1 MTLVAHRSYKLS
13 DRDMDFLVETASPQ
27 VSDKVRLKQIL
38 IEDEDFRD
46 TFVCDDAVF
55 NRVVND
61 EEIFLKISPVLFFE
75 ILLRR
80 AAKELKQ
87 ASFTVERA
95 GSGMKVPVFDTQEVV
110 DFLSKRDLILYLAE
124 MLASFIK
131 VRSYALSFRAR
142 EGVWR
147 KIQFNDL
154 DLQTLMNFSEAVDEN
169 LRFGF
174 YKRIADICLFVLGMF
189 SEYVERE
196 YHYPFSG
203 EVRPTIGLRARI
215 SPEDYEKEGRKF
227 YRLAAEHES
236 AKSLDLSEVFWALH
250 GSFHVATK
258 PLKFISERYL
268 HYKKKEIFPS

>member
-1 MTLVAHRSYKLS
+1 MTLGGYKSSKLS
-13 DRDMDFLVETASPQ
+13 DRDIDFLVETASPQ
-27 VSDKVRLKQIL
+27 VADKAKLKQIL
-38 IEDEDFRD
+38 IEDEDFRG
-46 TFVCDDAVF
+46 TFVSDDAVF

-61 EEIFLKISPVLFFE
+61 EEILLKISPTLFFE

-80 AAKELKQ
+80 AANELKQ
-87 ASFTVERA
+87 ASFTVETA
-95 GSGMKVPVFDTQEVV
+95 GTGMKVPVFDTQEAAGL
-110 DFLSKRDLILYLAE
+110 LSKGEVISYLAE

-131 VRSYALSFRAR
+131 VRSYALSFRAKK
-142 EGVWR
+142 GVWR

-154 DLQTLMNFSEAVDEN
+154 DLQTMMSFSEEVDEN
-169 LRFGF
+169 LKFGF

-189 SEYVERE
+189 PEYVERE
-196 YHYPFSG
+196 YRYPFSG
-203 EVRPTIGLRARI
+203 EVRPNIGLMARI

-236 AKSLDLSEVFWALH
+236 AKSLDLTEVFWMLH

-268 HYKKKEIFPS
+268 HHKKKSIFPS